1 MKTVP
6 TFQEIGGHIDIDAY
20 VLSFPGGVSDK
31 ESNCQRSRCKRRGL
45 ILRKMSWQPTPVL
58 LPGESQGQRGR
69 GCYSP
74 QSYKESNI
82 KLFTLHTEIQ
92 CLHTHTHT
100 HTHTQ
105 LKYKFSKVML
115 TSTLWDGC
123 TLIFSIPF
131 LFLGVTH

>member
-31 ESNCQRSRCKRRGL
+31 ESNCQRSTCKRRRL
-45 ILRKMSWQPTPVL
+45 ILWKMSWQPTPVL
-58 LPGESQGQRGR
+58 LPGESQGQRGL

-92 CLHTHTHT
+92 CMHTHTHR
-100 HTHTQ
+100 HTTEVQ
-105 LKYKFSKVML
+105 
-115 TSTLWDGC
+115 
-123 TLIFSIPF
+123 IPQSN
-131 LFLGVTH
+131 VN